1 MTVQAH
7 PLALLLLSS
16 FFFTFFIGALRVLA
30 CSVIPGNS
38 PSFQSLFFVVAVAP
52 PPPGEDFEAARTHR
66 AKVGSLWWN
75 LRFDSGSR
83 DEHSEEEKERDIDA
97 IVFFLSLLSLSVF
110 RIILVKTRFGWI
122 WSNPVTRFSFK
133 YSNRCVPYLTRKFK
147 PVEPVHDIQNDRET

>member
-52 PPPGEDFEAARTHR
+52 PPGEDLQAARTHR

-75 LRFDSGSR
+75 LRFDSGIR
-83 DEHSEEEKERDIDA
+83 DEHSEEENERDIDA
-97 IVFFLSLLSLSVF
+97 IVFFLSLSLSLS
-110 RIILVKTRFGWI
+110 L
-122 WSNPVTRFSFK
+122 
-133 YSNRCVPYLTRKFK
+133 CVSDNSR
-147 PVEPVHDIQNDRET
+147 